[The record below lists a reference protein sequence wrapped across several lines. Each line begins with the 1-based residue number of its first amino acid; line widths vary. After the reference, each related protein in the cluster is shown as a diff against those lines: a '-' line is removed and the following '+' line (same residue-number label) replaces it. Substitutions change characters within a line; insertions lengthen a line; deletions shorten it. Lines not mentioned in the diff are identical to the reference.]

1 MSPSHVRSKTA
12 AAGQADLGLQ
22 RALLAAQTAEDNR
35 GTNVVVLDLRELTS
49 MFDYFVVASGTSRRQ
64 LARHERGDRPRPARP
79 DGRPAAGNR
88 RLRESRWILLDYGDV
103 VVHLFEPEMR
113 AYYALED
120 LWGHA
125 KRGAAEAA
133 MSILPD
139 LKERFRAALAGLVD
153 DPTGLLELIRRSQ
166 EPKFGDYQANLAMP
180 LGKRLSRPPRD
191 VAAEIVG
198 RLALGDLCEPP
209 EIAGPGFINLR
220 LKDEWLIE
228 RLAAAVA
235 DPRLGVAPA
244 ARPRTFVVDYSAPN
258 VAKPMH
264 VGHIRSTVIG
274 DALCRVLRFL
284 GHQVISDNHI
294 GDWGTQFGMI
304 LYGWRHFRDEEAYR
318 RNPVR
323 GTRPALSA
331 GAAADGLSGA
341 AERSGASRRNRRRP
355 MAEKSA
361 AFGSIPKST
370 PPCWPRRPS
379 CTPAT
384 RKTAGSGSSSSPSAR
399 MKSIGSTAGSASR
412 STTRWA
418 RVFTRTACGPLVD
431 ELLTRGIARPSEGA
445 VCIFLEGQKV
455 PMIVRKKDGAFLYGT
470 TDLATIRYRME
481 TWRPDAI
488 LYVVDHRQ
496 TLHFQQLFAAARLL
510 GYQDVEFEHVSFGTV
525 LGDDGRPFRTRSGDT
540 VGLEGLL
547 DEAVRRAAEIVA
559 AGDDAKPDG
568 PELSAAERHRIAETV
583 GIAALKY
590 ADLSQNRTSDYV
602 FSYDKMLAMTGNTAT
617 YMQYAYARVRSIFAK
632 GNVGGGPA
640 PRVRGAGPAGLAGR
654 AGPGTGTAPLLRGPR
669 SQRGRLSAQPTDLLP
684 FRSGQPLLDVL
695 RGLSGA
701 AGRDRRAAAKPVAAL
716 RPHGPHDPEGAG
728 TAGHQRGRKDVEG
741 RMDIRHRPRP
751 GPIPCSVDRR

>member
-1 MSPSHVRSKTA
+1 
-12 AAGQADLGLQ
+12 
-22 RALLAAQTAEDNR
+22 
-35 GTNVVVLDLRELTS
+35 
-49 MFDYFVVASGTSRRQ
+49 
-64 LARHERGDRPRPARP
+64 
-79 DGRPAAGNR
+79 
-88 RLRESRWILLDYGDV
+88 
-103 VVHLFEPEMR
+103 
-113 AYYALED
+113 
-120 LWGHA
+120 
-125 KRGAAEAA
+125 

-139 LKERFRAALAGLVD
+139 LKERFRDALAGLVD
-153 DPTGLLELIRRSQ
+153 DPIGLLELIRRSQ

-191 VAAEIVG
+191 VAAQIVG

-220 LKDEWLIE
+220 LKDAWLME
-228 RLAAAVA
+228 RLGAAVA

-284 GHQVISDNHI
+284 GHRVISDNHI

-318 RNPVR
+318 RNPVQELAR
-323 GTRPALSA
+323 LYRLVRRLTDHQEAAKERSGDKPAKPAPTGGGEIERLSA
-331 GAAADGLSGA
+331 GHPEIGA
-341 AERSGASRRNRRRP
+341 AVLAETAKLHAGDAENRLLWEQFLP
-355 MAEKSA
+355 FCEDE
-361 AFGSIPKST
+361 IN
-370 PPCWPRRPS
+370 
-379 CTPAT
+379 
-384 RKTAGSGSSSSPSAR
+384 
-399 MKSIGSTAGSASR
+399 
-412 STTRWA
+412 
-418 RVFTRTACGPLVD
+418 RVYGRLGVKFDHTLGESFYEDRLGPLVD

-481 TWRPDAI
+481 TWHPDAI

-496 TLHFQQLFAAARLL
+496 TLHFQQLFAAAQLL
-510 GYQDVEFEHVSFGTV
+510 DYQDVEFEHVSFGTV

-540 VGLEGLL
+540 VGLERLL

-568 PELSAAERHRIAETV
+568 PELSAAERRRIAETV

-632 GNVGGGPA
+632 GNVGVDRLRASGAPILLGSPA
-640 PRVRGAGPAGLAGR
+640 ERALGLE
-654 AGPGTGTAPLLRGPR
+654 LLRF
-669 SQRGRLSAQPTDLLP
+669 SEALDLSVADYRPNQLTSYLFDLANRYSTFFEVCP
-684 FRSGQPLLDVL
+684 VL
-695 RGLSGA
+695 RAETGELRQSRLLLCDLTARTIQKGLELLGIN
-701 AGRDRRAAAKPVAAL
+701 V
-716 RPHGPHDPEGAG
+716 
-728 TAGHQRGRKDVEG
+728 VEK
-741 RMDIRHRPRP
+741 M
-751 GPIPCSVDRR
+751 